1 MIDKLKENWFV
12 VLVAVLLFTACGYFV
27 YDMNKDKLPGKKADG
42 KDVVAELAGTNIFA
56 DDLYDDLYGAVDSES
71 SLGTSMLYM
80 YFERAVADEAVPM
93 TSELKSQI
101 SAQVSG
107 VRQNYQAYY
116 GDQWETYLLQG
127 LQASGYTSIDDLEAY
142 FTHYLKLQT
151 LKHEN
156 YDANLDSLFSKIH
169 EEKKSRT
176 VSHILVK
183 MTDPDNPTEEEQKK
197 MDDIDAALASGTDFA
212 EVAKQYSDDSTASAG
227 GALGYVDSD
236 TSFVT
241 AFKEAAL
248 SQEKGTVGDWVQT
261 EYGRHKILVTETD
274 KAALEAD
281 ESIRESLYTA
291 IDSYYPEMGAKI
303 VWDKAQELNVTF
315 SDPKIEEALKAYM
328 NITE

>member
-1 MIDKLKENWFV
+1 MIDKIKENWFV
-12 VLVAVLLFTACGYFV
+12 VLVAVLLFSACGYFV

-56 DDLYDDLYGAVDSES
+56 DELYDDLYGAIDSKS

-116 GDQWETYLLQG
+116 GDQWETALLKA

-142 FTHYLKLQT
+142 FTHYLKLQN

-156 YDANLDSLFSKIH
+156 YDANLDTLFSKIY

-183 MTDPDNPTEEEQKK
+183 MSDPSNPTEEEQKK
-197 MDDIDAALASGTDFA
+197 LDEIDAALEAGKDFA
-212 EVAKQYSDDSTASAG
+212 EVAKEFSDDSSASAG

-241 AFKEAAL
+241 AFKEASL
-248 SQEKGTVGDWVQT
+248 SQEKGVVGEWVQT

-274 KAALEAD
+274 KAALEANEAIRD
-281 ESIRESLYTA
+281 SIYQA
-291 IDSYYPEMGAKI
+291 IDTYYPEMSAKI
-303 VWDKAQELNVTF
+303 IWDKAKELNVTF

>member
-197 MDDIDAALASGTDFA
+197 MDDIDAGFS
-212 EVAKQYSDDSTASAG
+212 VR
-227 GALGYVDSD
+227 
-236 TSFVT
+236 
-241 AFKEAAL
+241 
-248 SQEKGTVGDWVQT
+248 
-261 EYGRHKILVTETD
+261 YGFRGSCKAIL
-274 KAALEAD
+274 
-281 ESIRESLYTA
+281 
-291 IDSYYPEMGAKI
+291 
-303 VWDKAQELNVTF
+303 
-315 SDPKIEEALKAYM
+315 
-328 NITE
+328 